1 VLVDVNVRR
10 QAQTT
15 EKIMTNADQPQ
26 DIAARLSNID
36 EQLEQIGD
44 ELDLIRTIQN
54 ANRREVRT
62 NSQSAAR
69 LERTVTQLANIAR
82 DHQTTLRSLERERET
97 FQAEIRRIWE
107 YLLSQRGNGN
117 APPSN

>member
-1 VLVDVNVRR
+1 
-10 QAQTT
+10 
-15 EKIMTNADQPQ
+15 MTNADQPQ

-36 EQLEQIGD
+36 EQLEQIAD

-54 ANRREVRT
+54 ANRREVRA

-69 LERTVTQLANIAR
+69 LERTVTQLASIAR
-82 DHQTTLRSLERERET
+82 DHQAALRILEPDREV

-107 YLLSQRGNGN
+107 YLLTQSGNGN
-117 APPSN
+117 APPNS